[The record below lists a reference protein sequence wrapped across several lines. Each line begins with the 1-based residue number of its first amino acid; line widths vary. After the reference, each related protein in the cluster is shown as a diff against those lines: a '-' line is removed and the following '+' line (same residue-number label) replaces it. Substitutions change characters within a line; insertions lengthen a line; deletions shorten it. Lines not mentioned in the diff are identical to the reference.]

1 MMTGKVSRTY
11 PFYTRWKLF
20 AFVGL
25 FMLLVVGGLLT
36 STGAL
41 ASATP
46 APTCKA
52 TYTAPAVGDAG
63 FTDQFTITNTGTKT
77 LHKWHVQI
85 LFASRQIIIAS
96 WGGIF
101 TQKGDRVLI
110 KNTSSNAIVKPGA
123 AITPGFSAVWNN
135 NTPYDA
141 SSVKLNGV
149 TCSLTQP

>member
-1 MMTGKVSRTY
+1 MTENGPCTY
-11 PFYTRWKLF
+11 SLHKRWKLF
-20 AFVGL
+20 VGL
-25 FMLLVVGGLLT
+25 FTLLIASGLLVGT
-36 STGAL
+36 ATL
-41 ASATP
+41 ASAAP

-63 FTDQFTITNTGTKT
+63 FTDQFTITNTSTKT

-85 LFASRQIIIAS
+85 LFVNRQVIIDS

-101 TQKGDRVLI
+101 TQRGDSVLI
-110 KNTSSNAIVKPGA
+110 KSTASNATVRPGSSVA
-123 AITPGFSAVWNN
+123 PGFSAVWNN

-141 SSVKLNGV
+141 TSVKLNGV